1 MGGAPRGDSA
11 VKAIEEQSLSVAW
24 ARAMR
29 HLLDAPSGKAINIAV
44 GFSTIDEDAGIRG
57 VIDAFLSSAAVH
69 KPAKNVLAVETVA
82 STLFPQSWYVPDRAA
97 DARQHLYRMRDRA
110 ARVHRRISGPNERET
125 YFDRLVAYAS
135 PSGEP
140 VNQLEEQVVRLR
152 RELGHNGPKSSAYEL
167 GISEPGDLRIQQPGK
182 DRLMLGFPCLSH
194 ISLTLHGG
202 AIHFTAL
209 YRNQG
214 FLRKAYGNY
223 VGLARL
229 ARFFATEVGVGVGE
243 ILCVASHADAEI
255 DVTGKRELERLLAA
269 CEDASVGPDALRE
282 IDYAAA

>member
-1 MGGAPRGDSA
+1 M
-11 VKAIEEQSLSVAW
+11 KAIEVKSLSVAW
-24 ARAMR
+24 AQAMR
-29 HLLDAPSGKAINIAV
+29 HLLDTSSGKAVNVAV
-44 GFSTIDEDAGIRG
+44 AFSTIEEDTGIRG
-57 VIDAFLSSAAVH
+57 ALDDFLSTAAAT
-69 KPAKNVLAVETVA
+69 KPGKNVLAVESVA
-82 STLFPQSWYVPDRAA
+82 STLFPESWYVPDRAA
-97 DARQHLYRMRDRA
+97 EPRQHLYRMRERA

-125 YFDRLVAYAS
+125 YFDRLVAYTS
-135 PSGEP
+135 PSGTP

-152 RELGHNGPKSSAYEL
+152 RELSHNGPKSSAYEL

-202 AIHFTAL
+202 AIHLTAL

-243 ILCVASHADAEI
+243 ILCVASHADAET

-269 CEDASVGPDALRE
+269 CDEAAGRPDSLRE
-282 IDYAAA
+282 VDHVAA